1 MSITSQWPL
10 PSKGIRFL
18 TPHFLVTAMANGT
31 LSKDLYPLAVGYY
44 PQAQQHQMRR
54 SIHANHLLIYCTEG
68 KGSISTENERWQIK
82 AGDIAC
88 LPKHTEHHYK
98 ADRADPWSIYWVHY
112 DGELATHYNNQMNIY
127 PAIIN
132 IGVQAK
138 LIADFE
144 ALFALRNAGYA
155 EQAFIHGAC
164 QLKQMLTNIAMLATV
179 HRQGTGQRIDL
190 DLIQELM
197 HRNIDTSL
205 DLASLAASAAMSKYH
220 FSRKFKQLT
229 GQSPIQHFIH
239 LKMQHACQLLDATSL
254 SVKQIAAELGY
265 NDSYYFS
272 RLFKQVIGLSPVNY
286 KLSRLR

>member
-1 MSITSQWPL
+1 MPITSQWPL
-10 PSKGIRFL
+10 PSNGIRFL
-18 TPHFLVTAMANGT
+18 TPQFLVKRMNNNI

-44 PQAQQHQMRR
+44 PEARQHQMRR
-54 SIHANHLLIYCTEG
+54 NTHSNHLLIYCLEG
-68 KGSISTENERWQIK
+68 KGCITVNDELWTIK

-88 LPKHTEHHYK
+88 LPKNTEHQYH
-98 ADRADPWSIYWVHY
+98 ADKEEPWSIYWVHY
-112 DGELATHYNNQMNIY
+112 DGEFAANYNALMDIY
-127 PAIIN
+127 PAIVN

-164 QLKQMLTNIAMLATV
+164 QLKQMLTNIAMLANI
-179 HRQGTGQRIDL
+179 HRHRKGQRIDL

-205 DLASLAASAAMSKYH
+205 DLASLAASVQMSKFH

-239 LKMQHACQLLDATSL
+239 LKMQHACQLLDSTTL
-254 SVKQIAAELGY
+254 GVKQIASELGY

-272 RLFKQVIGLSPVNY
+272 RLFKQVIGLSPANY